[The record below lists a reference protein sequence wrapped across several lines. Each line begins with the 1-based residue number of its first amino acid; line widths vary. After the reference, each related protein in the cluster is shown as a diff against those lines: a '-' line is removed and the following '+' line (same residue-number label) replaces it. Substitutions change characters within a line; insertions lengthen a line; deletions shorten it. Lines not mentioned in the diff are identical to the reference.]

1 MDFLDCPTM
10 EDASPDPILTTISS
24 VASSVPTTSFNTT
37 SSIPTPASTE
47 TSLFNESS
55 TAAPTMMVKI
65 EQLGWPVKVIFH
77 GIVRADFGNPGVV
90 KLAQSKYV
98 KY

>member
-1 MDFLDCPTM
+1 
-10 EDASPDPILTTISS
+10 
-24 VASSVPTTSFNTT
+24 
-37 SSIPTPASTE
+37 
-47 TSLFNESS
+47 
-55 TAAPTMMVKI
+55 MMVKI